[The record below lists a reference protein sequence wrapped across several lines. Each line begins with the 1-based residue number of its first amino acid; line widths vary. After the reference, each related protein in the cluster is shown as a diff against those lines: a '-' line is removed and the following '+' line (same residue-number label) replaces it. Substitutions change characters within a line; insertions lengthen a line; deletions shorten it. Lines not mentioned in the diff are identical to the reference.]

1 MFLNEKENVI
11 YLVTN
16 PKLSVFNVDLYI
28 YKSAFSGLVMK

>member
-16 PKLSVFNVDLYI
+16 PKLSVFNVDFI